1 MNITVI
7 GAGVI
12 GISWS
17 ALFLANGHTVTVYD
31 VADDAPQRV
40 RDGIAQC
47 EPTLRSLGY
56 DTTDMT
62 ARLTFCDDL
71 DEAVREADVVQEN
84 GPERRDFKRR
94 LWAQVEKAAKPTAL
108 LLSSSSGMTAT
119 SQSALMT
126 DPGRMLIGHPFNP
139 PHMIPLVEVVPGEN
153 TAPSAVDEAMRF
165 YAALGKTP
173 IRLRRE
179 IPGFA
184 ANRLQAALFKESVAL
199 VRAGMVTVE
208 ELDEIVVNSI
218 GLRWATAG
226 PFQSFHLGGG
236 PSGFRGYLDHFATG
250 VQLLWLHAA
259 TRPVVLTTRL
269 KNRLVRQID
278 DSFGARPIQE
288 LEAERDAKQLAVRAA
303 LAPHPRSGDG
313 DGDR

>member
-7 GAGVI
+7 GAGVV

-31 VADDAPQRV
+31 VADDSPQRV
-40 RDGIAQC
+40 RDGVARC

-56 DTTDMT
+56 DTADMT
-62 ARLTFCDDL
+62 ARLKFCDDL
-71 DEAVREADVVQEN
+71 AEGVRDADVVQEN

-108 LLSSSSGMTAT
+108 LLSSSSGTTAT

-126 DPGRMLIGHPFNP
+126 NPGRLLIGHPFNP
-139 PHMIPLVEVVPGEN
+139 PHLIPLIEVVPGKN
-153 TAPSAVDEAMRF
+153 TDPSAVEEAMQF
-165 YAALGKTP
+165 YSALGKTP

-199 VRAGMVTVE
+199 VRAGVVTVE
-208 ELDEIVVNSI
+208 ELDDIVVNSV

-250 VQLLWLHAA
+250 MQLLWLHSA
-259 TRPVVLTTRL
+259 TRPVVLTTSLKRRL
-269 KNRLVRQID
+269 LGQID
-278 DSFGARPIQE
+278 DSFGARPIHE
-288 LEAERDAKQLAVRAA
+288 LEAERDEKQLAVRAA
-303 LAPHPRSGDG
+303 LAPNPR
-313 DGDR
+313 